1 MLHCITP
8 YQPLNTDTQKNAM
21 TIKNLFLALLA
32 ALTLLLCLVLL
43 SVISLK
49 SASDEVDRS
58 ADLRYRSYLLADELR
73 QSSDDLTR
81 LARTYAVTG
90 DAKYE
95 KQYFDILDIR
105 NGKKPRPEHY
115 ERIYWDFVAAG
126 IDKPQPDGATASL
139 QALMKEAGFS
149 EQEFAKLEEAQNNSD
164 ALVKNET
171 IAMNAVKGLFDDG
184 TGQFTKKGDPDLEL
198 ARKLTHDENYHKYK
212 AQIMK
217 PVDEF
222 LELLDKRTSA
232 AVEQAKQANTRMQY
246 WVTGLVLF
254 SIAFLVVA
262 LLTVYRRIIAALGGE
277 PAVASEVVKQVA
289 AGDLS
294 VEIPVANTDSTSL
307 LAAMKVMQSNLQ
319 KLIGEIQTNADMV
332 ASAAKKMTIA
342 AEDVAGASN
351 QQSASSLEI
360 AAAMEQS
367 TVSINLMSDSANQ
380 AQTISGDSESL
391 MNETSGVV
399 SEAVNRI
406 AKIATVVEQAS
417 QTVRTLGQESENVS
431 KIVLVIKEVADQT
444 NLLALNAAIE
454 AARAGEQGR
463 GFAVVADEVRKLA
476 ERTTQSTQEI
486 TTMISSMQSS
496 ARDAVTCIE
505 DAVANV
511 NEGVILTKRVGESV
525 SRLGASSHEVKGVII
540 DVSSAL
546 REQNAASNE
555 IARNVE
561 QIAQTGERNSGA
573 VGAVAKAA
581 TELQQLANS
590 LTDSARHFT
599 TVKR

>member
-1 MLHCITP
+1 
-8 YQPLNTDTQKNAM
+8 M

-49 SASDEVDRS
+49 SASDEVARS
-58 ADLRYRSYLLADELR
+58 VDLRYRSYLLADELR

-149 EQEFAKLEEAQNNSD
+149 EQEFAKLKEAQNNSD

-232 AVEQAKQANTRMQY
+232 AVEQAKQAETRMQY

-342 AEDVAGASN
+342 AEDVACSSN
-351 QQSASSLEI
+351 QQSASSLVI
-360 AAAMEQS
+360 AAAMEQL
-367 TVSINLMSDSANQ
+367 TVSINLISDSANR
-380 AQTISGDSESL
+380 AQTISGDSELL

-417 QTVRTLGQESENVS
+417 QTVRTVGQESENVS

>member
-1 MLHCITP
+1 
-8 YQPLNTDTQKNAM
+8 M

-49 SASDEVDRS
+49 SASDEVARS

-81 LARTYAVTG
+81 LVRTYAVTG

-149 EQEFAKLEEAQNNSD
+149 EQEFAKLKEAQNNSD

-212 AQIMK
+212 AQVMK

-232 AVEQAKQANTRMQY
+232 AVEQAKQAKTHMQY

-342 AEDVAGASN
+342 AEDVACSSN
-351 QQSASSLEI
+351 QQSASSLVI
-360 AAAMEQS
+360 AAAMEQL
-367 TVSINLMSDSANQ
+367 TVSINLISDSANR
-380 AQTISGDSESL
+380 AQTISGDSELL

-431 KIVLVIKEVADQT
+431 KIVLV
-444 NLLALNAAIE
+444 IE

-525 SRLGASSHEVKGVII
+525 SQLGASSHEVKGVII

>member
-1 MLHCITP
+1 
-8 YQPLNTDTQKNAM
+8 M

-49 SASDEVDRS
+49 SASDEVARS

-149 EQEFAKLEEAQNNSD
+149 EQEFAKLKEAQNNSD

-232 AVEQAKQANTRMQY
+232 AVEQAKQAKTRMQY

-319 KLIGEIQTNADMV
+319 KLIGEIQTDADMV

-342 AEDVAGASN
+342 AEDVAWSSN

-367 TVSINLMSDSANQ
+367 TVSINLMSDSANR
-380 AQTISGDSESL
+380 AQTISGDSELL

-463 GFAVVADEVRKLA
+463 GFAVVADEVRRLA

>member
-1 MLHCITP
+1 
-8 YQPLNTDTQKNAM
+8 M

-149 EQEFAKLEEAQNNSD
+149 EQEFAKLKEAQNNSD

-232 AVEQAKQANTRMQY
+232 AVEQANQAKTRMQY

-319 KLIGEIQTNADMV
+319 KLIGEIQTDADMV

-342 AEDVAGASN
+342 AEDVACSSN
-351 QQSASSLEI
+351 QQSASSLVI
-360 AAAMEQS
+360 AAAMEQL
-367 TVSINLMSDSANQ
+367 TVSINLISDSANR
-380 AQTISGDSESL
+380 AQTISGDSELL

-463 GFAVVADEVRKLA
+463 GFAVVADEVRRLA

-525 SRLGASSHEVKGVII
+525 SQLGASSHEVKGVII

>member
-1 MLHCITP
+1 
-8 YQPLNTDTQKNAM
+8 M

-149 EQEFAKLEEAQNNSD
+149 EQEFAKLKEAQNNSD

-232 AVEQAKQANTRMQY
+232 AVEQAKQAKTRMQY

-319 KLIGEIQTNADMV
+319 KLIGEIQTDADMV

-342 AEDVAGASN
+342 AEDVAWSSN

-367 TVSINLMSDSANQ
+367 TVSINLMSDSANR
-380 AQTISGDSESL
+380 AQTISGDSELL

-417 QTVRTLGQESENVS
+417 QTVRTVGQESENVS

>member
-1 MLHCITP
+1 
-8 YQPLNTDTQKNAM
+8 M

-49 SASDEVDRS
+49 SASDEVARS

-149 EQEFAKLEEAQNNSD
+149 EQEFAKLKEAQNNSD

-232 AVEQAKQANTRMQY
+232 AVEQAKQAKTRMQY

-342 AEDVAGASN
+342 AEDVAWSSN

-367 TVSINLMSDSANQ
+367 TVSINLMSDSANR
-380 AQTISGDSESL
+380 AQTISGDSELL

-581 TELQQLANS
+581 AELQQLANS

>member
-1 MLHCITP
+1 
-8 YQPLNTDTQKNAM
+8 M

-49 SASDEVDRS
+49 SASDEVARS

-149 EQEFAKLEEAQNNSD
+149 EQEFAKLKEAQNNSD

-232 AVEQAKQANTRMQY
+232 AVEQANQAKTRMQY

-319 KLIGEIQTNADMV
+319 KLIGEIQTDADMV

-342 AEDVAGASN
+342 AEDVAWSSN

-367 TVSINLMSDSANQ
+367 TVSINLMSDSANR
-380 AQTISGDSESL
+380 AQTISGDSELL

>member
-1 MLHCITP
+1 
-8 YQPLNTDTQKNAM
+8 M

-49 SASDEVDRS
+49 SASDEVARS

-81 LARTYAVTG
+81 LVRTYAVTG

-149 EQEFAKLEEAQNNSD
+149 EQEFAKLKEAQNNSD

-232 AVEQAKQANTRMQY
+232 AVEQAKQAETRMQY

-342 AEDVAGASN
+342 AEDVACSSN
-351 QQSASSLEI
+351 QQSASSLVI
-360 AAAMEQS
+360 AAAMEQL
-367 TVSINLMSDSANQ
+367 TVSINLISDSANR
-380 AQTISGDSESL
+380 AQTISGDSELL

-525 SRLGASSHEVKGVII
+525 SQLGASSHEVKGVII

>member
-1 MLHCITP
+1 
-8 YQPLNTDTQKNAM
+8 M

-149 EQEFAKLEEAQNNSD
+149 EQEFAKLKEAQNNSD

-232 AVEQAKQANTRMQY
+232 AVEQAKQAETRMQY

-367 TVSINLMSDSANQ
+367 TVSINLMSDSANR
-380 AQTISGDSESL
+380 AQTISGDSELL

>member
-1 MLHCITP
+1 
-8 YQPLNTDTQKNAM
+8 M

-49 SASDEVDRS
+49 SASEEVARS

-149 EQEFAKLEEAQNNSD
+149 EQEFAKLKEAQNNSD

-232 AVEQAKQANTRMQY
+232 AVEQAKQAETRMQY

-319 KLIGEIQTNADMV
+319 KLIGEIQTDADMV

-342 AEDVAGASN
+342 AEDVAWSSN
-351 QQSASSLEI
+351 QQSASSMEI

-367 TVSINLMSDSANQ
+367 TVSINLMSDSANR
-380 AQTISGDSESL
+380 AQTISGDSELL

-417 QTVRTLGQESENVS
+417 QTVRTLGQESENIS

>member
-1 MLHCITP
+1 
-8 YQPLNTDTQKNAM
+8 M

-49 SASDEVDRS
+49 SASDEVARTT
-58 ADLRYRSYLLADELR
+58 DLRYRSYLLADELR

-149 EQEFAKLEEAQNNSD
+149 EQEFAKLEEAQSNSD

-232 AVEQAKQANTRMQY
+232 AVEQAKQDKTRMQY

-332 ASAAKKMTIA
+332 TSAAKKMTIA
-342 AEDVAGASN
+342 AENVAGSSQ

-367 TVSINLMSDSANQ
+367 TVSINLMSDSANR
-380 AQTISGDSESL
+380 AQTISGDSELL

>member
-1 MLHCITP
+1 
-8 YQPLNTDTQKNAM
+8 M

-49 SASDEVDRS
+49 SASDEVARS

-149 EQEFAKLEEAQNNSD
+149 EQEFAKLKEAQNNSD

-232 AVEQAKQANTRMQY
+232 AVEQANQAKTRMQY

-319 KLIGEIQTNADMV
+319 KLIGEIQTDADMV

-342 AEDVAGASN
+342 AEDVAWSSN
-351 QQSASSLEI
+351 QQSASSLVI
-360 AAAMEQS
+360 AAAMEQL
-367 TVSINLMSDSANQ
+367 TVSINLISDSANR
-380 AQTISGDSESL
+380 AQTISGDSELL

>member
-1 MLHCITP
+1 
-8 YQPLNTDTQKNAM
+8 M

-49 SASDEVDRS
+49 SASDEVARS

-149 EQEFAKLEEAQNNSD
+149 EQEFAKLKEAQNNSD

-232 AVEQAKQANTRMQY
+232 AVEQAKQAKTRMQY

-319 KLIGEIQTNADMV
+319 KLIGEIQTDADMV

-342 AEDVAGASN
+342 AEDVAWSSN

>member
-1 MLHCITP
+1 
-8 YQPLNTDTQKNAM
+8 M

-49 SASDEVDRS
+49 SASDEVGRS

-149 EQEFAKLEEAQNNSD
+149 EQEFAKLKEAQNNSD

-232 AVEQAKQANTRMQY
+232 AVEQAKQDETRMQY

-332 ASAAKKMTIA
+332 TSAAKKMTIA
-342 AEDVAGASN
+342 AENVAGSSQ

-367 TVSINLMSDSANQ
+367 TVSINLMSDSANR
-380 AQTISGDSESL
+380 AQTISGDSELL

-561 QIAQTGERNSGA
+561 QIAQTIERNSGA

>member
-1 MLHCITP
+1 
-8 YQPLNTDTQKNAM
+8 M

-49 SASDEVDRS
+49 SASDEVARS
-58 ADLRYRSYLLADELR
+58 TDLRYRSYLLADELR

-232 AVEQAKQANTRMQY
+232 AVEQAKQAKTRMQY

-342 AEDVAGASN
+342 AEDVAWSSN

-367 TVSINLMSDSANQ
+367 TVSINLMSDSANR
-380 AQTISGDSESL
+380 AQTISGDSELL

-417 QTVRTLGQESENVS
+417 QTVRTLGQESENIS

-525 SRLGASSHEVKGVII
+525 SRLGASSHEVKEVII

>member
-1 MLHCITP
+1 
-8 YQPLNTDTQKNAM
+8 M

-49 SASDEVDRS
+49 SASDEVARS

-149 EQEFAKLEEAQNNSD
+149 EQEFAKLKEAQNNSD

-212 AQIMK
+212 AQVMK

-232 AVEQAKQANTRMQY
+232 AVEQAKQAETRMQY

-319 KLIGEIQTNADMV
+319 KLIGEIQTDADMV

-342 AEDVAGASN
+342 AEDVACSSN
-351 QQSASSLEI
+351 QQSASSLVI
-360 AAAMEQS
+360 AAAMEQL
-367 TVSINLMSDSANQ
+367 TVSINLISDSANR
-380 AQTISGDSESL
+380 AQTISGDSELL

-525 SRLGASSHEVKGVII
+525 SQLGASSHEVKGVII

-555 IARNVE
+555 IACNVE

>member
-1 MLHCITP
+1 M
-8 YQPLNTDTQKNAM
+8 
-21 TIKNLFLALLA
+21 LA

-49 SASDEVDRS
+49 SASDEVARS
-58 ADLRYRSYLLADELR
+58 VDLRYRSYLLADELR

-149 EQEFAKLEEAQNNSD
+149 EQEFAKLKEAQNNSD

-232 AVEQAKQANTRMQY
+232 AVEQAKQAETRMQY

-342 AEDVAGASN
+342 AEDVAWSSN

-367 TVSINLMSDSANQ
+367 TVSINLMSDSANR
-380 AQTISGDSESL
+380 AQTISGDSELL

-525 SRLGASSHEVKGVII
+525 SRLGASSHEVKEVII

>member
-1 MLHCITP
+1 
-8 YQPLNTDTQKNAM
+8 M
-21 TIKNLFLALLA
+21 TIKNLFLAVLA

-49 SASDEVDRS
+49 SASDEVARTT
-58 ADLRYRSYLLADELR
+58 DLRYRSYLLADELR

-126 IDKPQPDGATASL
+126 IDKPKPDGATASL

-149 EQEFAKLEEAQNNSD
+149 EQEFAKLKEAQNNSD

-212 AQIMK
+212 AQVMK

-232 AVEQAKQANTRMQY
+232 AAEQAKQAETRMQY

-254 SIAFLVVA
+254 SLAFLVVA

-342 AEDVAGASN
+342 AEDVAWSSN
-351 QQSASSLEI
+351 QQSASSQEI
-360 AAAMEQS
+360 AAAMEQL
-367 TVSINLMSDSANQ
+367 TVSINLMSDSANR
-380 AQTISGDSESL
+380 AQTISGDSELL

-417 QTVRTLGQESENVS
+417 QTVRTLGQESENIS

-525 SRLGASSHEVKGVII
+525 SRLGASSHEVKGIII

>member
-1 MLHCITP
+1 
-8 YQPLNTDTQKNAM
+8 M

-49 SASDEVDRS
+49 SASDEVARS

-232 AVEQAKQANTRMQY
+232 AVEQVKQAETRMQY

-332 ASAAKKMTIA
+332 TSAAKKMTIA
-342 AEDVAGASN
+342 AEDVACSSN
-351 QQSASSLEI
+351 QQSASSLVI
-360 AAAMEQS
+360 AAAMEQL
-367 TVSINLMSDSANQ
+367 TVSINLMSDSANR
-380 AQTISGDSESL
+380 AQTISGDSELL

-561 QIAQTGERNSGA
+561 QIAQTIERNSGA
-573 VGAVAKAA
+573 VGEVAKAA

>member
-1 MLHCITP
+1 
-8 YQPLNTDTQKNAM
+8 M

-49 SASDEVDRS
+49 SASDEVARS

-149 EQEFAKLEEAQNNSD
+149 EQEFAKLKEAQNNSD

-232 AVEQAKQANTRMQY
+232 AVEQAKQDETRMQY

-332 ASAAKKMTIA
+332 TSAAKKMTIA
-342 AEDVAGASN
+342 AEDVACSSN
-351 QQSASSLEI
+351 QQSASSLVI
-360 AAAMEQS
+360 AAAMEQL
-367 TVSINLMSDSANQ
+367 TVSINLISDSANR
-380 AQTISGDSESL
+380 AQTISGDSELL

-561 QIAQTGERNSGA
+561 QIAQTIERNSGA
-573 VGAVAKAA
+573 VGEVAKAA

>member
-1 MLHCITP
+1 
-8 YQPLNTDTQKNAM
+8 M

-49 SASDEVDRS
+49 SASDEVARS

-232 AVEQAKQANTRMQY
+232 AVEQVKQAETRMQY

-332 ASAAKKMTIA
+332 TSATKKMTIA
-342 AEDVAGASN
+342 AENVAGSSQ

-367 TVSINLMSDSANQ
+367 TVSINLMSDSANR
-380 AQTISGDSESL
+380 AQTISGDSELL

-561 QIAQTGERNSGA
+561 QIAQTIERNSGA
-573 VGAVAKAA
+573 VGEVAKAA

>member
-1 MLHCITP
+1 
-8 YQPLNTDTQKNAM
+8 M

-49 SASDEVDRS
+49 SASDEVARTT
-58 ADLRYRSYLLADELR
+58 DLRYRSYLLADELR

-149 EQEFAKLEEAQNNSD
+149 EQEFAKLKEAQNNSD

-232 AVEQAKQANTRMQY
+232 AVEQAKQAKTRMQY

-342 AEDVAGASN
+342 AEDVAWSSN

-367 TVSINLMSDSANQ
+367 TVSINLMSDSANR
-380 AQTISGDSESL
+380 AQTISGDSELL

-417 QTVRTLGQESENVS
+417 QTVRTVGQESENVS

>member
-1 MLHCITP
+1 
-8 YQPLNTDTQKNAM
+8 M

-49 SASDEVDRS
+49 SASDEVARS

-149 EQEFAKLEEAQNNSD
+149 EQEFAKLKEAQNNSD

-232 AVEQAKQANTRMQY
+232 AVEQAKQAETRMQY

-342 AEDVAGASN
+342 AEDVAWSSN

-367 TVSINLMSDSANQ
+367 TVSINLMSDSANR
-380 AQTISGDSESL
+380 AQTISGDSELL

-463 GFAVVADEVRKLA
+463 GFAVVADEVRRLA

-525 SRLGASSHEVKGVII
+525 SQLGASSHEVKGIII

>member
-1 MLHCITP
+1 
-8 YQPLNTDTQKNAM
+8 M

-49 SASDEVDRS
+49 SASDEVARTT
-58 ADLRYRSYLLADELR
+58 DLRYRSYLLADELR

-149 EQEFAKLEEAQNNSD
+149 EQEFAKLKEAQNNSD

-232 AVEQAKQANTRMQY
+232 AVEQAKQAETRMQY

-319 KLIGEIQTNADMV
+319 KLIGEIQTDADMV

-342 AEDVAGASN
+342 AEDVACSSN
-351 QQSASSLEI
+351 QQSASSLVI
-360 AAAMEQS
+360 AAAMEQL
-367 TVSINLMSDSANQ
+367 TVSINLISDSANR
-380 AQTISGDSESL
+380 AQTISGDSELL

>member
-1 MLHCITP
+1 
-8 YQPLNTDTQKNAM
+8 M

-149 EQEFAKLEEAQNNSD
+149 EQEFAKLKEAQNNSD

-232 AVEQAKQANTRMQY
+232 AVEQAKQAETRMQY

-342 AEDVAGASN
+342 AEDVAWSSN

-367 TVSINLMSDSANQ
+367 TVSINLMSDSANR
-380 AQTISGDSESL
+380 AQTISGDSELL

-417 QTVRTLGQESENVS
+417 QTVRTVGQESENVS

>member
-1 MLHCITP
+1 
-8 YQPLNTDTQKNAM
+8 M

-49 SASDEVDRS
+49 SASDEVARTT
-58 ADLRYRSYLLADELR
+58 DLRYRSYLLADELR

-198 ARKLTHDENYHKYK
+198 AGKLTHDENYHKYK

-232 AVEQAKQANTRMQY
+232 AVEQAKQAKTRMQY

-332 ASAAKKMTIA
+332 TSAAKKMTIA
-342 AEDVAGASN
+342 AENVAGSSQ

-525 SRLGASSHEVKGVII
+525 SRLGASSHEVKEVII

-561 QIAQTGERNSGA
+561 QIAQTIERNSGA
-573 VGAVAKAA
+573 VGEVAKAA

>member
-1 MLHCITP
+1 
-8 YQPLNTDTQKNAM
+8 M

-49 SASDEVDRS
+49 SASDEVARS

-149 EQEFAKLEEAQNNSD
+149 EQEFAKLKEAQNNSD

-232 AVEQAKQANTRMQY
+232 AVEQANQAKTRMQY

-319 KLIGEIQTNADMV
+319 KLIGEIQTDADMV

-342 AEDVAGASN
+342 AEDVACSSN
-351 QQSASSLEI
+351 QQSASSLVI
-360 AAAMEQS
+360 AAAMEQL
-367 TVSINLMSDSANQ
+367 TVSINLISDSANR
-380 AQTISGDSESL
+380 AQTISGDSELL

-417 QTVRTLGQESENVS
+417 QTVRTVGQESENVS

-463 GFAVVADEVRKLA
+463 GFAVVADEVRRLA

>member
-1 MLHCITP
+1 
-8 YQPLNTDTQKNAM
+8 M

-49 SASDEVDRS
+49 SASDEVARS

-73 QSSDDLTR
+73 QNSDDLTR

-149 EQEFAKLEEAQNNSD
+149 EQEFAKLKEAQNNSD

-232 AVEQAKQANTRMQY
+232 AVEQEKQAKTRMQY

-332 ASAAKKMTIA
+332 TSAAKKMTIA
-342 AEDVAGASN
+342 AENVAGSSQ

-367 TVSINLMSDSANQ
+367 TVSINLMSDSANR
-380 AQTISGDSESL
+380 AQTISGDSELL

-431 KIVLVIKEVADQT
+431 KIVLVIKKVADQT

>member
-1 MLHCITP
+1 
-8 YQPLNTDTQKNAM
+8 M

-49 SASDEVDRS
+49 SASDEVARS

-149 EQEFAKLEEAQNNSD
+149 EQEFAKLKEAQNNSD

-232 AVEQAKQANTRMQY
+232 AVEQAKQAKTRMQY

-342 AEDVAGASN
+342 AEDVACSSN
-351 QQSASSLEI
+351 QQSASSLVI
-360 AAAMEQS
+360 AAAMEQL
-367 TVSINLMSDSANQ
+367 TVNINLISDSANR
-380 AQTISGDSESL
+380 AQTISGDSELL

-454 AARAGEQGR
+454 AARAGEQRR

>member
-1 MLHCITP
+1 
-8 YQPLNTDTQKNAM
+8 M

-43 SVISLK
+43 SVISLE
-49 SASDEVDRS
+49 SASDQVARS

-149 EQEFAKLEEAQNNSD
+149 EQEFAKLKEAQNNSD

-232 AVEQAKQANTRMQY
+232 AVEQANQAKTRMQY

-319 KLIGEIQTNADMV
+319 KLIGEIQTDADMV

-342 AEDVAGASN
+342 AEDVAWSSN

-367 TVSINLMSDSANQ
+367 TVSINLMSDSANR
-380 AQTISGDSESL
+380 AQTISGDSELL

>member
-1 MLHCITP
+1 
-8 YQPLNTDTQKNAM
+8 M

-49 SASDEVDRS
+49 SASDEVARTT
-58 ADLRYRSYLLADELR
+58 DLRYRSYLLADELR

-149 EQEFAKLEEAQNNSD
+149 EQEFAKLKEAQNNSD

-232 AVEQAKQANTRMQY
+232 AVEQANQAKTRMQY

-342 AEDVAGASN
+342 AEDVAWSSN

-367 TVSINLMSDSANQ
+367 TVSINLMSDSANR
-380 AQTISGDSESL
+380 AQTISGDSELL

-417 QTVRTLGQESENVS
+417 QTVRTVGQESENVS

-525 SRLGASSHEVKGVII
+525 SRLGASSHEVKEVII

-561 QIAQTGERNSGA
+561 QIAQTIERNSGA
-573 VGAVAKAA
+573 VGEVAKAA

>member
-1 MLHCITP
+1 
-8 YQPLNTDTQKNAM
+8 M

-49 SASDEVDRS
+49 SASDEVARTT
-58 ADLRYRSYLLADELR
+58 DLRYRSYLLADELR

-149 EQEFAKLEEAQNNSD
+149 EQEFAKLKEAQNNSD

-232 AVEQAKQANTRMQY
+232 AVEQAKQAETRMQY

-319 KLIGEIQTNADMV
+319 KLIGEIQTDADMV

-342 AEDVAGASN
+342 AEDVACSSN
-351 QQSASSLEI
+351 QQSASSLVI
-360 AAAMEQS
+360 AAAMEQL
-367 TVSINLMSDSANQ
+367 TVSINLISDSANR
-380 AQTISGDSESL
+380 AQTISGDSELL

-417 QTVRTLGQESENVS
+417 QTVRTVGQESENVS

-525 SRLGASSHEVKGVII
+525 SQLGASSHEVKGVII

>member
-1 MLHCITP
+1 
-8 YQPLNTDTQKNAM
+8 M

-49 SASDEVDRS
+49 SASDEVARS

-149 EQEFAKLEEAQNNSD
+149 EQEFAKLKEAQNNSD

-232 AVEQAKQANTRMQY
+232 AVEQANQAKTRMQY

-342 AEDVAGASN
+342 AEDVAWSSN

-367 TVSINLMSDSANQ
+367 TVSINLMSDSANR
-380 AQTISGDSESL
+380 AQTISGDSELL

-417 QTVRTLGQESENVS
+417 ESVRTLGQESENVS

>member
-1 MLHCITP
+1 
-8 YQPLNTDTQKNAM
+8 M

-49 SASDEVDRS
+49 SASDEVARS
-58 ADLRYRSYLLADELR
+58 VDLRYRSYLLADELR

-149 EQEFAKLEEAQNNSD
+149 EQEFAKLKEAQNNSD

-232 AVEQAKQANTRMQY
+232 AVEQAKQAETRMQY

-319 KLIGEIQTNADMV
+319 KLIGEIQTDADMV

-342 AEDVAGASN
+342 AEDVACSSN
-351 QQSASSLEI
+351 QQSASSLVI

-367 TVSINLMSDSANQ
+367 TVSINLMSDSANR
-380 AQTISGDSESL
+380 AQTISGDSELL

-463 GFAVVADEVRKLA
+463 GFAVVADEVRRLA

-525 SRLGASSHEVKGVII
+525 SQLGASSHEVKGVII

>member
-1 MLHCITP
+1 M
-8 YQPLNTDTQKNAM
+8 
-21 TIKNLFLALLA
+21 LA

-49 SASDEVDRS
+49 SASDEVARS

-149 EQEFAKLEEAQNNSD
+149 EQEFAKLKEAQNNSD

-232 AVEQAKQANTRMQY
+232 AVEQAKQDKTRMQY

-342 AEDVAGASN
+342 AEDVAWSSN

-367 TVSINLMSDSANQ
+367 TVSINLMSDSANR
-380 AQTISGDSESL
+380 AQTISGDSELL

-417 QTVRTLGQESENVS
+417 QTVRTVGQESENVS

>member
-1 MLHCITP
+1 
-8 YQPLNTDTQKNAM
+8 M

-126 IDKPQPDGATASL
+126 IDKPQPDGATAPL

-149 EQEFAKLEEAQNNSD
+149 EQEFAKLKEAQNNSD

-232 AVEQAKQANTRMQY
+232 AVEQAKQAKTRMQY

-319 KLIGEIQTNADMV
+319 KLIGEIQTDADMV

-342 AEDVAGASN
+342 AEDVACSSN
-351 QQSASSLEI
+351 QQSASSLVI
-360 AAAMEQS
+360 AAAMEQL
-367 TVSINLMSDSANQ
+367 TVSINLISDSANR
-380 AQTISGDSESL
+380 AQTISGDSELL

-417 QTVRTLGQESENVS
+417 QTVRTVGQESENVS

-463 GFAVVADEVRKLA
+463 GFAVVADEVRRLA

-525 SRLGASSHEVKGVII
+525 SQLGASSHEVKGVII

>member
-1 MLHCITP
+1 
-8 YQPLNTDTQKNAM
+8 M

-149 EQEFAKLEEAQNNSD
+149 EQEFAKLKEAQNNSD

-232 AVEQAKQANTRMQY
+232 AVEQAKQAKTRMQY

-319 KLIGEIQTNADMV
+319 KLIGEIQTDADMV

-342 AEDVAGASN
+342 AEDVAWSSN

-367 TVSINLMSDSANQ
+367 TVSINLMSDSANR
-380 AQTISGDSESL
+380 AQTISGDSELL

>member
-1 MLHCITP
+1 
-8 YQPLNTDTQKNAM
+8 M

-49 SASDEVDRS
+49 SASDEVARS
-58 ADLRYRSYLLADELR
+58 VDLRYRSYLLADELR

-139 QALMKEAGFS
+139 QALMKEAGFR
-149 EQEFAKLEEAQNNSD
+149 EQEFGKPKEAQNNSD

-171 IAMNAVKGLFDDG
+171 SAMNAVKGLFDDG
-184 TGQFTKKGDPDLEL
+184 TGQFTKKGDPDLVL
-198 ARKLTHDENYHKYK
+198 AGKLTHDENYHKYK

-232 AVEQAKQANTRMQY
+232 AVEQANQAKTRMQY

-332 ASAAKKMTIA
+332 TSAAKKMTIA
-342 AEDVAGASN
+342 AENVAGSSQ

-367 TVSINLMSDSANQ
+367 TVSINLMSDSANR
-380 AQTISGDSESL
+380 AQTISGDSELL

>member
-1 MLHCITP
+1 
-8 YQPLNTDTQKNAM
+8 M

-49 SASDEVDRS
+49 SASDEVARS

-149 EQEFAKLEEAQNNSD
+149 EQEFAKLKEAQNNSD

-232 AVEQAKQANTRMQY
+232 AVEQAKQAETRMQY

-342 AEDVAGASN
+342 AEDVAWSSN

-360 AAAMEQS
+360 AAAMEQL
-367 TVSINLMSDSANQ
+367 TVSINLMSDSANR
-380 AQTISGDSESL
+380 AQTISGDSELL

-417 QTVRTLGQESENVS
+417 QTVRTVGQESENVS

>member
-1 MLHCITP
+1 
-8 YQPLNTDTQKNAM
+8 M

-49 SASDEVDRS
+49 SASDEVARS

-126 IDKPQPDGATASL
+126 IDKPQPDGATAPL

-149 EQEFAKLEEAQNNSD
+149 EQEFAKLKEAQNNSD

-232 AVEQAKQANTRMQY
+232 AVEQVKQAETRMQY

-319 KLIGEIQTNADMV
+319 KLIGEIQTDADMV

-342 AEDVAGASN
+342 AEDVACSSN
-351 QQSASSLEI
+351 QQSASSLVI
-360 AAAMEQS
+360 AAAMEQL
-367 TVSINLMSDSANQ
+367 TVSINLISDSANR
-380 AQTISGDSESL
+380 AQTISGDSELL

-417 QTVRTLGQESENVS
+417 QTVRTVGQESENVS